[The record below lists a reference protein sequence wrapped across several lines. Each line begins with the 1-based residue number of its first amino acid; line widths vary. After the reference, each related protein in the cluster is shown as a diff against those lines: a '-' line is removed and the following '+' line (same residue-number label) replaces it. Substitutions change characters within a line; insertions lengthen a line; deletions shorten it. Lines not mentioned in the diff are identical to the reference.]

1 MRCRLVVPQRVPSL
15 LMTVGAILCALFIV
29 ALPVLSGEGN
39 AGSDDREGGDGGVGI
54 ECGVDVILQPRL
66 VPLAAGELQRADPGL
81 DGRKTTNIT
90 LRAGIGL
97 ATHPE
102 ALTAWRR
109 AVAIWESWLEDPVA
123 ITLAGDLQLL
133 PPNVL
138 GSTTPL
144 GFLVAYNDIRDA
156 LLAEAEPDENVVA
169 GVPTLSQLNVM
180 LPPGFSFA
188 NTMAV
193 TMANLK
199 ALGLSA
205 GPYDSEPDAEIIFS
219 TSFLHRFDFDPSD
232 GIDADKVDF
241 EAVVVHEIGH
251 ALGFGTIVDIVDY
264 LRSQGQVD
272 QVPLYTLDCFRLQPG
287 RGAVGFTSASRVLTT
302 GDLQGEHVFFE
313 GVADVAMSTGVEL
326 GDGKQA
332 SHWKDDQL
340 SGVFLGIMDP
350 TLSPGVREELT
361 EVDLRAFGLIGWDVA
376 SEPHAPPDPPDGT
389 PPDRFAVTRV
399 YPNPFNPQVSF
410 EFTVEFSVPVAAEV
424 RLDVFDL
431 RGRKVTQ
438 VGPFVYPT
446 GLNVITWNGT
456 TPRGTR
462 VGSGVYFLRL
472 VTGLGTEIRKVMLVK

>member
-1 MRCRLVVPQRVPSL
+1 MRYRYVMSQRASSL
-15 LMTVGAILCALFIV
+15 LMPVVTILWVLCQVVPPA
-29 ALPVLSGEGN
+29 LSGESG
-39 AGSDDREGGDGGVGI
+39 EGGSGGDGI
-54 ECGVDVILQPRL
+54 ECGVDFILQPRL
-66 VPLAAGELQRADPGL
+66 VPLVAGELQRTDPSL
-81 DGRKTTNIT
+81 ASQKTTNVT

-97 ATHPE
+97 ASHPE

-133 PPNVL
+133 PHNVL

-144 GFLVAYNDIRDA
+144 SFLVAYDDIRNA
-156 LLAEAEPDENVVA
+156 LVAEAGPGENVVA
-169 GVPTLSQLNVM
+169 GLPTLAQLNVM

-188 NTMAV
+188 NAMAV

-205 GPYDSEPDAEIIFS
+205 GPYEAEPDAEIIFS

-232 GIDADKVDF
+232 GIDPDKVDF

-272 QVPLYTLDCFRLQPG
+272 QVPLYTLDCFRLQPNQ
-287 RGAVGFTSASRVLTT
+287 GAIDFTTASRVLTT
-302 GDLQGEHVFFE
+302 GDLQGSHVFFD
-313 GVADVAMSTGVEL
+313 GAAGIAMSTGVEL

-340 SGVFLGIMDP
+340 TGVYLGIMDP
-350 TLSPGVREELT
+350 TLSPGMREELT
-361 EVDLRAFGLIGWDVA
+361 DVDLRAFGLIGWEVA
-376 SEPHAPPDPPDGT
+376 TEPHEPPDPPDGT
-389 PPDRFAVTRV
+389 PPDRFAITKV
-399 YPNPFNPQVSF
+399 YPNPFNPQVNV

-431 RGRKVTQ
+431 RGRKVAQ

-446 GLNVITWNGT
+446 GLNVINWNGT
-456 TPRGTR
+456 TMGGGR

-472 VTGLGTEIRKVMLVK
+472 VTGLGTEIRKVVLVK